1 MTESLANKRRTVMK
15 TISFPTQISALMIAL
30 VLLGGCKVTD
40 APIETDVAQDAGS
53 SATGSAPIIWGDPE
67 TSVLVGT
74 NYVFQPEA
82 SDSDGDVLEF
92 SIANKPDWAE
102 FDTTNG
108 VLQGI
113 PGSQHVGQHG
123 NIVISVTDQTSVVS
137 LASFAIAVEAV
148 PTPPE
153 EEDEPTANSPPTIS
167 GTPNTSVVVDTQ
179 YSFTPDA
186 SDPDGDTLSF
196 SIVNKPVW
204 ASFNTTTGR
213 LQGTPSSTH
222 IGEHASIDISV
233 TDGSSIAALNRF
245 SITVE
250 PVGTVSKTISWTA
263 PTQNEDGSAL
273 TDLAGYRIYYGTS
286 AGDLNEVIELNSA
299 GITSYVIE
307 DLAPGTYFL
316 AMTSFNSIDLE
327 SQRTPEITFELGT

>member
-1 MTESLANKRRTVMK
+1 MK

-30 VLLGGCKVTD
+30 VLLGGCKITD
-40 APIETDVAQDAGS
+40 APVETDVAQDAGS

-82 SDSDGDVLEF
+82 TDNDGDVLEF
-92 SIANKPDWAE
+92 SIANKPGWAQ
-102 FDTTNG
+102 FDTTSG

-123 NIVISVTDQTSVVS
+123 NIVISVTDQASVVS
-137 LASFAIAVEAV
+137 LASFAITVNAV

-153 EEDEPTANSPPTIS
+153 DEDDTAGSPPTIS

-179 YSFTPDA
+179 YSFTPNA

-204 ASFNTTTGR
+204 ATFNTTTGR
-213 LQGTPSSTH
+213 LQGTPSSSH
-222 IGEHASIDISV
+222 IGVNASIDISV
-233 TDGSSIAALNRF
+233 ADGSSIAALNRF
-245 SITVE
+245 GITVE

-286 AGDLNEVIELNSA
+286 AGNLNEVIELNSA

-307 DLAPGTYFL
+307 DLVPGTYFL
-316 AMTSFNSIDLE
+316 AMTSFNSGDLE
-327 SQRTPEITFELGT
+327 SQRTPEITFELGS